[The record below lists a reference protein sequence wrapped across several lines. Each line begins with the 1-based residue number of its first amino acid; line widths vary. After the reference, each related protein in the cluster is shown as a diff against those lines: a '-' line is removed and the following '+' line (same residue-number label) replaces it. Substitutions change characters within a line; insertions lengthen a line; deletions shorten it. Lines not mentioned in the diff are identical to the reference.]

1 MCNALS
7 PEKAVIWSVLHDLA
21 PTDLRATYF
30 THPAYRVWFEA
41 VRALRHERIEISAET
56 IHATAEAQ
64 GQVMRDID
72 HRALRRMLRI
82 APPARITDNA
92 QLLSQALVDRHHG
105 RTMHI
110 ERLIN

>member
-41 VRALRHERIEISAET
+41 VSALRLDRAEISAET
-56 IHATAEAQ
+56 IHATAAAQ
-64 GQVMRDID
+64 GHAVREID
-72 HRALRRMLRI
+72 RRALQRMMRI
-82 APPARITDNA
+82 APPARIVDNA
-92 QLLSQALVDRHHG
+92 HLLSQALIDHHHG
-105 RTMHI
+105 RAVHI